1 MAMPELA
8 RNGQA
13 GRPGSHHNDVLHSD
27 DTNADAIWFT
37 DRWV

>member
-1 MAMPELA
+1 MAMPEYP

-27 DTNADAIWFT
+27 DTYADAIRFT
-37 DRWV
+37 GRRC

>member
-1 MAMPELA
+1 MPMLELT

-13 GRPGSHHNDVLHSD
+13 GRPGSHHNDVLHAD

-37 DRWV
+37 GRRV